1 MHWYYLTVILISIIL
16 VVFGA
21 TGFTGELTCEYLAE
35 IKDDVRISSKNMHL
49 ESWANIVI

>member
-1 MHWYYLTVILISIIL
+1 MMSITIL

-35 IKDDVRISSKNMHL
+35 IKDTVSKKKKKKKKIL
-49 ESWANIVI
+49 LVTSLPTKK

>member
-1 MHWYYLTVILISIIL
+1 MMSITIL

-35 IKDDVRISSKNMHL
+35 IKDTVSKKKKKKKIL
-49 ESWANIVI
+49 LVTSLPTKK